1 MPDVRTIALAN
12 QKGGTGKTTTAVNL
26 GAALGE
32 TGRKVLL
39 LDLDPQAHLSAHL
52 GCEDAQVGSYE
63 LITGQ
68 ARPDEVIIELLP
80 GALDVLPAGLS
91 LAAAEVELA
100 GEVGRELF
108 LRTAL
113 ADLKDGYDYLLVD
126 CAPSLGLLTVNAL
139 AAVSEVFIPVQL
151 EWMALRGLGQLLQTI
166 EAVNGRL
173 NPDLELTGVIGCMF
187 QARRV
192 LCAEVLDTLRQHF
205 GKKVFRT
212 VIRDNIR
219 LAEAPGHAL
228 PIQSYDTRSRGAE
241 DYRALAREVLAR
253 ERRARAKARKS

>member
-1 MPDVRTIALAN
+1 MRTIALAN

-26 GAALGE
+26 GAALGDA
-32 TGRKVLL
+32 GRKVLL
-39 LDLDPQAHLSAHL
+39 IDLDPQAHLSAHL

-63 LITGQ
+63 LITRQ
-68 ARPDEVIIELLP
+68 ARPDEVAIQLLP
-80 GALDVLPAGLS
+80 GVLDVIPAGLS

-108 LRTAL
+108 LRTGL
-113 ADLKDGYDYLLVD
+113 QDLTGYDYVLVD

-139 AAVSEVFIPVQL
+139 AAVREVFIPVQL
-151 EWMALRGLGQLLQTI
+151 QWMALRGLGQLLQTI

-173 NPDLELTGVIGCMF
+173 NPELELTGVIGCMF
-187 QARRV
+187 QARRI
-192 LCAEVLDTLRQHF
+192 LCAEVLATLRQHF
-205 GKKVFRT
+205 GKRVFKT

-228 PIQSYDTRSRGAE
+228 PIQAYDPRSRGAE
-241 DYRALAREVLAR
+241 DYKALAREVLAR
-253 ERRARAKARKS
+253 ERRARAKAHDS

>member
-1 MPDVRTIALAN
+1 VRTIALAN

-26 GAALGE
+26 GAALGDA
-32 TGRKVLL
+32 GRKVLL
-39 LDLDPQAHLSAHL
+39 IDLDPQAHLSAHL

-63 LITGQ
+63 LITRQ
-68 ARPDEVIIELLP
+68 ARPDEVAIQLLP
-80 GALDVLPAGLS
+80 GVLDVIPAGLS

-108 LRTAL
+108 LRTGL
-113 ADLKDGYDYLLVD
+113 QDLTGYDYVLVD

-139 AAVSEVFIPVQL
+139 AAVREVFIPVQL
-151 EWMALRGLGQLLQTI
+151 QWMALRGLGQLLQTI

-173 NPDLELTGVIGCMF
+173 NPELELTGVIGCMF
-187 QARRV
+187 QARRI
-192 LCAEVLDTLRQHF
+192 LCAEVLATLRQHF
-205 GKKVFRT
+205 GKRVFKT

-228 PIQSYDTRSRGAE
+228 PIQAYDPRSRGAE
-241 DYRALAREVLAR
+241 AKHLGGDPLCENRAWAKIRLAG
-253 ERRARAKARKS
+253 

>member
-1 MPDVRTIALAN
+1 VRTIALAN

-26 GAALGE
+26 GAALGDA
-32 TGRKVLL
+32 GRKVLL
-39 LDLDPQAHLSAHL
+39 IDLDPQAHLSAHL

-63 LITGQ
+63 LITRQ
-68 ARPDEVIIELLP
+68 ARPDEVAIQLLP
-80 GALDVLPAGLS
+80 GVLDVIPAGLS

-108 LRTAL
+108 LRTGL
-113 ADLKDGYDYLLVD
+113 QDLTGYDYVLVD

-139 AAVSEVFIPVQL
+139 AAVREVFIPVQL
-151 EWMALRGLGQLLQTI
+151 QWMALRGLGQLLQTI

-173 NPDLELTGVIGCMF
+173 NPELELTGVIGCMF
-187 QARRV
+187 QARRI
-192 LCAEVLDTLRQHF
+192 LCAEVLATLRQHF
-205 GKKVFRT
+205 GKRVFKT

-228 PIQSYDTRSRGAE
+228 PIQAYDPRSRGAE
-241 DYRALAREVLAR
+241 DYKALAREVLAR
-253 ERRARAKARKS
+253 ERRARAKAHDS